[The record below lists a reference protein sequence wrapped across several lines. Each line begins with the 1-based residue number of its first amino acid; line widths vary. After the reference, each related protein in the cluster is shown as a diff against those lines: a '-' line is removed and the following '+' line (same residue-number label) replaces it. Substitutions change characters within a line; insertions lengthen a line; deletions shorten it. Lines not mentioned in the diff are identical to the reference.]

1 LKILLINNHSL
12 LNAGDYAILAET
24 LRMLEERFPEA
35 QIGLVFNDTAPVS
48 AALPGYEVHGAPLTW
63 AAPLDE
69 RGQYMFINRWLRLLY
84 LALLALA
91 ALAYRASGY
100 LPRVFADRRKHGLL
114 RAFAAADLVLAC
126 GGGYIYAPGS
136 GDGLSGWFGF
146 MLSGCVLALLMGK
159 PLVLLP
165 QSIGPLH
172 DDFQRRAVR
181 WVVRR
186 AQLTCVRERRS
197 LDLLQ
202 QLGCAQRALRLPDM
216 AFGAPSG
223 LAAPALALLDHAGR
237 PAMPYA
243 FCVGMTVLNW
253 SGQSFTFTRQEAY
266 EHAMLGCIDTLTAR
280 GGVVVIFAQC
290 RGPSVAEDDRHVGA
304 RLRARAAMPERVFL
318 IEEPLPPPALQAAYA
333 QMDYFIGTR
342 MHSVILAL
350 NAGVPALAIGYLH
363 KTSGVLEELGMADH
377 CYDINT
383 LTAAQLI
390 GGFERLRCVGA
401 APGVAPYLDRARRAK
416 RVLAQLLWMLAVGV

>member
-1 LKILLINNHSL
+1 
-12 LNAGDYAILAET
+12 
-24 LRMLEERFPEA
+24 MLEDRFPEA
-35 QIGLVFNDTAPVS
+35 QIDLVFNDTAPACAV
-48 AALPGYEVHGAPLTW
+48 LPGYAIHGAPVTW
-63 AAPLDE
+63 AAPLDH
-69 RGQYMFINRWLRLLY
+69 RGQYIFINRWLRLLY
-84 LALLALA
+84 LVLLVLA
-91 ALAYRASGY
+91 ALGYRASGY

-126 GGGYIYAPGS
+126 GGGYIYAAGP

-181 WVVRR
+181 WVGRR
-186 AQLTCVRERRS
+186 ARLTCVRERRS

-223 LAAPALALLDHAGR
+223 TAPALALLDHAGQLAT
-237 PAMPYA
+237 PHA
-243 FCVGMTVLNW
+243 FRVGMTVLNW

-266 EHAMLGCIDTLTAR
+266 EDAMLGCIDTLTTR
-280 GGVVVIFAQC
+280 GGVIVLFAQC
-290 RGPSVAEDDRHVGA
+290 CGPSVSEDDRPVGA

-318 IEEPLPPPALQAAYA
+318 IEEPLPPPVLQAAYG

-363 KTSGVLEELGMADH
+363 KTSGVLEELGMADR

-383 LTAAQLI
+383 LTAAELI
-390 GGFERLRCVGA
+390 GGFERLHNAGT

-416 RVLAQLLWMLAVGV
+416 LALAQLLWMPAGGV